1 MKNFIFFTILL
12 LPLWGLSQNKMGNT
26 WVFGI
31 NGQIASFLGDTSRPT
46 TNQLIWSWNSPNYPY
61 IFMGGHSNICDSATG
76 KLLFMC
82 NGMQVFDTLG
92 NIIENGDSL
101 VPPKFYKHN
110 AYPGTTLTQSSLI
123 IPKGNNGLY
132 YVFIPTVSDSLYN
145 AIWAQQIGNKAAFD
159 LLLYHVVDMNANGGA
174 GKVIEKNKMLLQHT
188 ELHKTMMQ
196 ACKHSNGVDWWLLKQ
211 GGYGTNE
218 IIRFLVT
225 KDSIYGPY
233 VQQFNEPAYGT
244 NDQRGQFAFNADG
257 TKFVAIQCKTNK
269 LFLADFDRCTG
280 ELNNP
285 KIFNVPID
293 STGYPILDNQN
304 YLDSVGTGVCFSPN
318 NQFIYVSKQANIY
331 QFEFNNSDSSLAWYN
346 VKRGA
351 DTTWNAFENY
361 GLLSK
366 GPDSRIYIGKGNGS
380 FKQLSVIDKPNEKG
394 LACSFCRKC
403 LRIDNGGGGSTAP
416 PNMPDYTL
424 GPGNK
429 TCWPLATNQLS
440 IQHEA
445 LEVYPN
451 PSSSVL
457 YIKNKQGK
465 KKELFTMLGELL
477 FTTTKDEIDVS
488 RYSKGVYYLRCEH
501 DIRKIIIE

>member
-1 MKNFIFFTILL
+1 
-12 LPLWGLSQNKMGNT
+12 MGNT

-46 TNQLIWSWNSPNYPY
+46 TNQLFWSWNSPNYPY

-304 YLDSVGTGVCFSPN
+304 YLDSVGTGVCFS
-318 NQFIYVSKQANIY
+318 QII
-331 QFEFNNSDSSLAWYN
+331 NSYMYL
-346 VKRGA
+346 
-351 DTTWNAFENY
+351 
-361 GLLSK
+361 
-366 GPDSRIYIGKGNGS
+366 
-380 FKQLSVIDKPNEKG
+380 
-394 LACSFCRKC
+394 
-403 LRIDNGGGGSTAP
+403 
-416 PNMPDYTL
+416 
-424 GPGNK
+424 
-429 TCWPLATNQLS
+429 
-440 IQHEA
+440 
-445 LEVYPN
+445 
-451 PSSSVL
+451 
-457 YIKNKQGK
+457 NKQI
-465 KKELFTMLGELL
+465 FTNSNL
-477 FTTTKDEIDVS
+477 
-488 RYSKGVYYLRCEH
+488 
-501 DIRKIIIE
+501 IILIVH

>member
-1 MKNFIFFTILL
+1 MKNFLHIILML
-12 LPLWGLSQNKMGNT
+12 FPLCGISQNKMGYT
-26 WVFGI
+26 WIVG
-31 NGQIASFLGDTSRPT
+31 NNASFGKFDGSSNTPT
-46 TNQLIWSWNSPNYPY
+46 TGSLYTMAAPNYPY
-61 IFMGGHSNICDSATG
+61 IFGGGHSNICDSATG
-76 KLLFMC
+76 KLLFLC

-92 NIIENGDSL
+92 NILENGDSL

-132 YVFIPTVSDSLYN
+132 YVFIPTISDSKYTYWLSN
-145 AIWAQQIGNKAAFD
+145 PLGDGRVPFD

-174 GKVIEKNKMLLQHT
+174 GKVIEKNKLLLENT

-211 GGYGTNE
+211 GAYGTNE

-233 VQQFNEPAYGT
+233 VQQFSEPAYVT
-244 NDQRGQFAFNADG
+244 YDMTGQFAFNTEG
-257 TKFVAIQCKTNK
+257 TQFAAVQGKTNK

-285 KIFNVPID
+285 KVFNIPID

-304 YLDSVGTGVCFSPN
+304 WRDTMSTGVCFSPN
-318 NQFIYVSKQANIY
+318 NHYIYIAKKTNIY
-331 QFEFNNSDSSLAWYN
+331 QFEFTESDSLLAWYN

-366 GPDSRIYIGKGNGS
+366 GPDSRIYIGKGNGG
-380 FKQLSVIDKPNEKG
+380 FKQFSVINNPNSKG
-394 LACSFCRKC
+394 AACGFCRKC
-403 LRIDNGGGGSTAP
+403 FRVDNALGGLNSP

-424 GPGNK
+424 GPSNK

-451 PSSSVL
+451 PSSSVF

-477 FTTTKDEIDVS
+477 FTTTKDEIEVS
-488 RYSKGVYYLRCEH
+488 RYSKGVYYLLCEQAV
-501 DIRKIIIE
+501 RKVVVE